1 MSKILIVD
9 DDPGVLGLLKA
20 YFEKKG
26 DIPILA
32 KNGEDALVLVD
43 QERPTMTLLDVTM
56 PGMSGLEA
64 LKKIREK
71 VPDMVVA
78 MITGLHDEHLAR
90 EAASLGAYSYVT
102 KPFDLNYLELVVLTG
117 LFMCSKEE
125 KSNGKL

>member
-9 DDPGVLGLLKA
+9 DDPGVLGLLKT
-20 YFEKKG
+20 YFEKQG

-43 QERPTMTLLDVTM
+43 QERPAMTLLDVTM
-56 PGMSGLEA
+56 PGMSGLEV

-78 MITGLHDEHLAR
+78 MITGVHDEHLAN
-90 EAASLGAYSYVT
+90 EASALGSYAYVT
-102 KPFDLNYLELVVLTG
+102 KPFDLYYLGLVVSTG
-117 LFMCSKEE
+117 LMMYGKEE
-125 KSNGKL
+125 KSKQKL

>member
-9 DDPGVLGLLKA
+9 DDIGVLGFLKA

-26 DIPILA
+26 NIPIIA

-56 PGMSGLEA
+56 PGMSGLEV

-78 MITGLHDEHLAR
+78 MITGVHDEYLAK
-90 EAASLGAYSYVT
+90 EASSLGAYAYVT
-102 KPFDLNYLELVVLTG
+102 KPFDLYYLGLVVSTG
-117 LFMCSKEE
+117 LMMCAEEE
-125 KSNGKL
+125 KLKGKL